1 MPVKVIPSINRFCA
15 IIKATIRGTVT
26 VTIEAIIGPNSSLSI
41 PPLNSL
47 IPSGGVKRSLFL
59 FEKKHKK

>member
-26 VTIEAIIGPNSSLSI
+26 VTIEASIVTVTVPLIVAFIIAQ
-41 PPLNSL
+41 
-47 IPSGGVKRSLFL
+47 KRFIEGITLTGM
-59 FEKKHKK
+59 K